1 MRKLIVLAALL
12 FAATAVLAQNA
23 IPTPDEY
30 LGYTLGDRFTPWDRI
45 VDYFNELTRRSPL
58 ITFQKIGE
66 TYEHRPL
73 MIAVITSQANRA
85 KLDAIRHDVASLAN
99 AEVDASRAQEIA
111 RNTPAIAWLAFGVH
125 GNESSSAEAAM
136 KVAATLLRDPE
147 SQKLLDNLVVVIDPL
162 QNPDGRERY
171 VQWFTRTVGAEANP
185 NPEAYEHAEPWPGGR
200 FNHYLIDMNRDWAW
214 QSQRETQARVAEYG
228 KWNPQVFVDFH
239 EMGANS
245 TYFFPP
251 DAKPINANLP
261 RDVEK
266 WLDVFG
272 RANAQ
277 AFTRRGWPFFVA
289 ERFDLFYPAYG
300 DSWPSLHG
308 AIGMTY
314 EVAGGGRG
322 GTAVRREDDTVL
334 LLAHRIDE
342 HYTSGMT
349 TLRTAASNRE
359 GLLRYFYET
368 NHAQAENGKDT
379 YFIPRGA
386 PNAGLLIARLEGQ
399 QIRVGELK
407 SSVTVRATAV
417 GGASAENHTFPAGTA
432 VVSTKQPLGRLAA
445 TLLEKSPTFSSG
457 FLEEQQTKTHADE
470 PDDFYDLTSWSMPL
484 AMNVPAFVTSMPVT
498 VDVKPYELGSHSA
511 FRPATY
517 GYIVD
522 AFDPNVYR
530 FAGRALEQH
539 VNFSVAEHEVVI
551 ADKTYA
557 RGSLIILKGN
567 NPAEIET
574 TLGTIARDA
583 AVDVAPIDSGWT
595 GGTALGSE
603 DIHYVRDP
611 RIALV
616 GGNGISAT
624 SYGMLWHTLDIDT
637 PIPHTNLDI
646 ASLRNIDLSHYR
658 VLILPNGGAYATAL
672 GKAGIE
678 KLKSW
683 VSDGGTVIAIDTA
696 NKFLRDKD
704 VEISKLKP
712 WEASKAK
719 KDDDDQKMTDKNTSE
734 KDTDKASPKEE
745 RYNEFRIPGST
756 FRTHMNERS
765 FLTFGLPTSPAVL
778 IEGTTAYQPVTHTV
792 DNIVTID
799 KDTPLLSGI
808 AWKES
813 LDKMK
818 GAVYLV
824 AEPYGHGQVITFAD
838 EPHFRS
844 FWRGTLPLFLNA
856 VLYAPSFP
864 RQ

>member
-1 MRKLIVLAALL
+1 VRKLIVAVALL
-12 FAATAVLAQNA
+12 LATTSALAQNA

-45 VDYFNELTRRSPL
+45 VDYFNELTRHSPL

-85 KLDAIRHDVASLAN
+85 KLDAIRHDIASLAN
-99 AEVDASRAQEIA
+99 ADVDAARAQEIA
-111 RNTPAIAWLAFGVH
+111 RTTPAIAWLAFGVH

-136 KVAATLLRDPE
+136 KVAATLLRDPD

-171 VQWFTRTVGAEANP
+171 VQWFTRTVGAEPNP
-185 NPEAYEHAEPWPGGR
+185 NPESYEHAEPWPGGR

-214 QSQRETQARVAEYG
+214 QSQCETQARVAEYG

-277 AFTRRGWPFFVA
+277 AFSQRGWPFFVA

-322 GTAVRREDDTVL
+322 GTAVRRDDDTVL
-334 LLAHRIDE
+334 RLAFRLDE

-349 TLRTAASNRE
+349 TLRTTSSNRE
-359 GLLRYFYET
+359 GLLRYFYDT
-368 NHAQAENGKDT
+368 NRAQAESGKNT
-379 YFIPRGA
+379 YFITRGA
-386 PNAGLLIARLEGQ
+386 PNAGTLIARLQGQ

-407 SSVTVRATAV
+407 SPLTVKATAI
-417 GGASAENHTFPAGTA
+417 GGANADSRTFPAGTA
-432 VVSTKQPLGRLAA
+432 VVSTKQPLGRLAE
-445 TLLEKSPTFSSG
+445 TLLEKSPTFSPG
-457 FLEEQQTKTHADE
+457 FLEEQQTKTHSDE

-484 AMNVPAFVTSMPVT
+484 AMNVPAFVTNLPVT
-498 VDVKPYELGSHSA
+498 ADVQPYRPTTPTA
-511 FRPATY
+511 FREASY

-522 AFDPNVYR
+522 ALDPNAYR
-530 FAGRALEQH
+530 FAGRALASH
-539 VNFSVAEHEVVI
+539 VNFSVSEHEVAI
-551 ADKTYA
+551 GGKTYA
-557 RGSLIILKGN
+557 RGSLIVLKGN
-567 NPAEIET
+567 NPTDVDT
-574 TLGTIARDA
+574 TLGTIARDV
-583 AVDVAPIDSGWT
+583 AVDVAPIDSGWS

-611 RIALV
+611 RIALI

-637 PIPHTNLDI
+637 PIPHTNLDL
-646 ASLRNIDLSHYR
+646 ASLRNVDLSHYR
-658 VLILPNGGAYATAL
+658 VIILPNGSGYASAL
-672 GKAGIE
+672 GKPGIE
-678 KLKSW
+678 RLKAW
-683 VSDGGTVIAIDTA
+683 VTDGGTVIAIDGA

-712 WEASKAK
+712 WEAPKAK
-719 KDDDDQKMTDKNTSE
+719 KDDDEKTS
-734 KDTDKASPKEE
+734 DKASPKEE
-745 RYNEFRIPGST
+745 RYNDFRIPGST

-765 FLTFGLPTSPAVL
+765 FLTFGLQSSPAVL

-792 DNIVTID
+792 DNIVTVD
-799 KDTPLLSGI
+799 KDTPLISGV
-808 AWKES
+808 AWEES
-813 LDKMK
+813 LQKMK

-824 AEPYGHGQVITFAD
+824 SEPFGRGQVITFAD

>member
-1 MRKLIVLAALL
+1 VRKLIVVLALL
-12 FAATAVLAQNA
+12 FAATSVLAQNA

-58 ITFQKIGE
+58 VTVQKIGE

-73 MIAVITSQANRA
+73 IVAVITSQANRA
-85 KLDAIRHDVASLAN
+85 KLDAFRHDIASLAN
-99 AEVDASRAQEIA
+99 AEVDAPRAQEIA

-125 GNESSSAEAAM
+125 GNESSSSEAAM
-136 KVAATLLRDPE
+136 KVAATLLRDPD

-171 VQWFTRTVGAEANP
+171 VQWYTRTVGEVANP
-185 NPEAYEHAEPWPGGR
+185 NPESYEHAEPWPGGR

-214 QSQRETQARVAEYG
+214 QSQRETQARVAEYSR
-228 KWNPQVFVDFH
+228 WNPQVFVDFH

-261 RDVEK
+261 KDVEK

-272 RANAQ
+272 RANAA
-277 AFTRRGWPFFVA
+277 AFSQRGWPFFVA

-334 LLAHRIDE
+334 YLAHRIDE

-349 TLRTAASNRE
+349 TLRTAATNRE
-359 GLLRYFYET
+359 GLLRYFYEA
-368 NHAQAENGKDT
+368 NRAQTENGKDT

-386 PNAGLLIARLEGQ
+386 PNFDTLIGRLQGQ

-407 SSVTVRATAV
+407 SPATVRATAV
-417 GGASAENHTFPAGTA
+417 GGANADSRTFAAGTA

-445 TLLEKSPTFSSG
+445 TLLEKSPTFSPG

-484 AMNVPAFVTSMPVT
+484 AMNVPAFVTSVPIAA
-498 VDVKPYELGSHSA
+498 DVKPYEA
-511 FRPATY
+511 AAPQPFRAATY

-522 AFDPNVYR
+522 ALDPNLYR
-530 FAGRALEQH
+530 FAGRALDAH
-539 VNFSVAEHEVVI
+539 VNFSVAEHEVVMG
-551 ADKTYA
+551 DKTYT
-557 RGSLIILKGN
+557 RGSLIVLKGN
-567 NPAEIET
+567 NASNVDA
-574 TLGTIARDA
+574 TLGAITRDVSVGIAS
-583 AVDVAPIDSGWT
+583 IESGWT

-603 DIHYVRDP
+603 DIHYIRDP

-637 PIPHTNLDI
+637 PIPHTNLDL
-646 ASLRNIDLSHYR
+646 ASLRNVDLSHYR
-658 VLILPNGGAYATAL
+658 VLILPNGNGYAGAL
-672 GKAGIE
+672 GKSGIE

-683 VSDGGTVIAIDTA
+683 VNDGGTVIAIDTA

-712 WEASKAK
+712 WEAPKAGK
-719 KDDDDQKMTDKNTSE
+719 KDDDEKTSDKT
-734 KDTDKASPKEE
+734 SPKEE
-745 RYNEFRIPGST
+745 RYNDFRIPGST

-765 FLTFGLPTSPAVL
+765 YLTFGLPSSPAVL
-778 IEGTTAYQPVTHTV
+778 IEGTIAYQPVTHTV
-792 DNIVTID
+792 DNIITID
-799 KDTPLLSGI
+799 KDNPLISGV
-808 AWKES
+808 AWQES
-813 LDKMK
+813 VDKMK
-818 GAVYLV
+818 GAAYLV
-824 AEPYGHGQVITFAD
+824 AEPFGRGQVITFAD

-856 VLYAPSFP
+856 VLYSPSFS

>member
-1 MRKLIVLAALL
+1 MRKLIVVAALL
-12 FAATAVLAQNA
+12 LAASSLFAQNA

-30 LGYTLGDRFTPWDRI
+30 LGYTLGDRFTSWDRI

-58 ITFQKIGE
+58 ITVQKIGE

-85 KLDAIRHDVASLAN
+85 KLDAIRHDIASLAN
-99 AEVDASRAQEIA
+99 ADVDASRAQEIA
-111 RNTPAIAWLAFGVH
+111 RTTPAIAWLAFGVH

-136 KVAATLLRDPE
+136 KVASTLLRDPE

-214 QSQRETQARVAEYG
+214 QSQRETQARVAEYSR
-228 KWNPQVFVDFH
+228 WNPQVFVDFH

-261 RDVEK
+261 KDVEK

-272 RANAQ
+272 RANAA
-277 AFTRRGWPFFVA
+277 AFSQRGWPFFVA

-334 LLAHRIDE
+334 YLAHRIDE

-349 TLRTAASNRE
+349 TLRTAATNRE
-359 GLLRYFYET
+359 GLLRYFYDT
-368 NHAQAENGKDT
+368 NRAQAENGKNT

-386 PNAGLLIARLEGQ
+386 PNFDYLISRLQGQ

-407 SSVTVRATAV
+407 SSATVRATAI
-417 GGASAENHTFPAGTA
+417 GGADAQSRTFPAGTA
-432 VVSTKQPLGRLAA
+432 VISTKQPLGRLAE
-445 TLLEKSPTFSSG
+445 TLLEKSPTFSPG
-457 FLEEQQTKTHADE
+457 FLEEQQMKTHADE

-484 AMNVPAFVTSMPVT
+484 AMNVPAFVASLPVT
-498 VDVKPYELGSHSA
+498 ADVKPYEPSPRPA
-511 FRPATY
+511 FRTATY

-522 AFDPNVYR
+522 ALDPNAYR
-530 FAGRALEQH
+530 FAGRALEHH
-539 VNFSVAEHEVVI
+539 VNFSVAEHEVVMG
-551 ADKTYA
+551 DRTFT
-557 RGSLIILKGN
+557 RGSLIVLKGN
-567 NPAEIET
+567 NPSDVDT
-574 TLGTIARDA
+574 TLGAISRD
-583 AVDVAPIDSGWT
+583 VDVAPIESGWT

-611 RIALV
+611 KIALV

-637 PIPHTNLDI
+637 PIPHTDLDL

-658 VLILPNGGAYATAL
+658 VLILPNGNGYASAL
-672 GKAGIE
+672 GKPGIE
-678 KLKSW
+678 KLKAW
-683 VSDGGTVIAIDTA
+683 VNDGGTVIAIDTA

-712 WEASKAK
+712 WEAPKAGK
-719 KDDDDQKMTDKNTSE
+719 KDDDEKTS
-734 KDTDKASPKEE
+734 DKASPKEE

-765 FLTFGLPTSPAVL
+765 YLTFGLQSSPAVL
-778 IEGTTAYQPVTHTV
+778 IEGTIAYQAVAHPV

-799 KDTPLLSGI
+799 KDNPLISGV
-808 AWKES
+808 AWQES
-813 LDKMK
+813 LEKMK
-818 GAVYLV
+818 GAAYLV
-824 AEPYGHGQVITFAD
+824 DEPVGHGQVITFAD

-856 VLYAPSFP
+856 VLYSPSFP

>member
-1 MRKLIVLAALL
+1 MRRFFLLVVLLLAAS
-12 FAATAVLAQNA
+12 ATLGQSNAQTA

-45 VDYFNELTRRSPL
+45 VDYFNELTKRSPL
-58 ITFQKIGE
+58 ITVQKIGE

-73 MIAVITSQANRA
+73 VLAVITSPANRA
-85 KLDAIRHDVASLAN
+85 KLADIRRDIASLAN
-99 AEVDASRAQEIA
+99 ADVDASHAQEIA
-111 RNTPAIAWLAFGVH
+111 RTTPAVAWLGFGVH

-136 KVAATLLRDPE
+136 RVAAALLRDPE
-147 SQKLLDNLVVVIDPL
+147 SQKLLDDLVVVIDPL

-171 VQWFTRTVGAEANP
+171 VQWFTRTRGAEANP
-185 NPEAYEHAEPWPGGR
+185 NPDSYEHAEPWPGGR

-214 QSQRETQARVAEYG
+214 QSQRETQARVAEYV

-261 RDVEK
+261 KDVEK

-277 AFTRRGWPFFVA
+277 AFSQRGWPFFVA

-322 GTAVRREDDTVL
+322 GSEVRRDDDTIL
-334 LLAHRIDE
+334 RLGFRIDE

-349 TLRTAASNRE
+349 TLRTTAANRE
-359 GLLRYFYET
+359 ALLRYFYDA
-368 NHAQAENGKDT
+368 NRSQVDGGKNT
-379 YFIPRGA
+379 YLIPRGA
-386 PNAGLLIARLEGQ
+386 PNFDTLIDRLQGQ
-399 QIRVGELK
+399 QIRVSELRAP
-407 SSVTVRATAV
+407 VTVRATAI
-417 GGASAENHTFPAGTA
+417 GAATAENHTFAAGTA
-432 VVSTKQPLGRLAA
+432 VISTKQPLGRLAE
-445 TLLEKSPTFSSG
+445 TLLEKSPTFSQG

-484 AMNVPAFVTSMPVT
+484 AMNVPAFVAGTPV
-498 VDVKPYELGSHSA
+498 VGDVKPYERTPHA
-511 FRPATY
+511 PFRNATY
-517 GYIVD
+517 GYVVD
-522 AFDPNVYR
+522 AMSPNVYR
-530 FAGRALEQH
+530 FAGRALGAH
-539 VNFSVAEHEVVI
+539 VNFSVAEHQVVI
-551 ADKTYA
+551 GDKTYP

-567 NPAEIET
+567 NAADVDA
-574 TLGTIARDA
+574 TLGAITR
-583 AVDVAPIDSGWT
+583 DVAIDVVPIESGWT

-611 RIALV
+611 KIALV

-637 PIPHTNLDI
+637 PIPHTNLDL
-646 ASLRNIDLSHYR
+646 ASLKNVDFSHYR
-658 VLILPNGGAYATAL
+658 VIVMPNGSGYATAL
-672 GKAGIE
+672 GKSGIE
-678 KLKSW
+678 KLKAW
-683 VSDGGTVIAIDTA
+683 LTDGGTLIAIDTA

-712 WEASKAK
+712 WEAPKAK
-719 KDDDDQKMTDKNTSE
+719 KDDDDKSSDKG
-734 KDTDKASPKEE
+734 SPREE
-745 RYNEFRIPGST
+745 RYNDFRIPGST
-756 FRTHMNERS
+756 FRSHMSERS
-765 FLTFGLPTSPAVL
+765 YLTFGLQSSPAVL
-778 IEGTTAYQPVTHTV
+778 IEGTTAYQTVSHTV

-799 KDTPLLSGI
+799 KENPLLSGV
-808 AWKES
+808 AWPES

-818 GAVYLV
+818 GAAYLV
-824 AEPYGHGQVITFAD
+824 AEPFGRGHVITFAD
-838 EPHFRS
+838 EPYLRS

-856 VLYAPSFP
+856 VLYSPSFP

>member
-1 MRKLIVLAALL
+1 VRKLVLTLALLLAASAT
-12 FAATAVLAQNA
+12 FAQTA

-45 VDYFNELTRRSPL
+45 IDYFNELAKRSPL
-58 ITFQKIGE
+58 VTVEKIGE

-73 MIAVITSQANRA
+73 MLAVITSQANRA
-85 KLDAIRHDVASLAN
+85 KLDAIRRDVASLAN
-99 AEVDASRAQEIA
+99 AGVDSARAQEIA
-111 RNTPAIAWLAFGVH
+111 RSTPAIAWLAFGVH

-136 KVAATLLRDPE
+136 RVAATLLKDPE
-147 SQKLLDNLVVVIDPL
+147 SQKLLDDLVVVIDPL

-171 VQWFTRTVGAEANP
+171 VQWFTRTRGAEANA

-214 QSQRETQARVAEYG
+214 QSQRETQARVAEYT

-239 EMGANS
+239 EMGSNS

-261 RDVEK
+261 KDVEK

-277 AFTRRGWPFFVA
+277 AFSQRGWPFFVA

-300 DSWPSLHG
+300 DSWPALHG

-322 GTAVRREDDTVL
+322 GSEVRREDDTVL
-334 LLAHRIDE
+334 RLGFRIDE

-349 TLRTAASNRE
+349 TLRTAAANRE

-368 NHAQAENGKDT
+368 NRAQADGGRNT
-379 YFIPRGA
+379 YLIPRGA
-386 PNAGLLIARLEGQ
+386 PNFETLIARLQGQ
-399 QIRVGELK
+399 QIRVGELRAPL
-407 SSVTVRATAV
+407 TVRATAI
-417 GGASAENHTFPAGTA
+417 GGAAADNHTFATGTA
-432 VVSTKQPLGRLAA
+432 VVSTKQPLGRLAE
-445 TLLEKSPTFSSG
+445 TLLEKSPTFSQG

-484 AMNVPAFVTSMPVT
+484 AMNVPAFVAAAPV
-498 VDVKPYELGSHSA
+498 VADVKPYEAAAHTA
-511 FRPATY
+511 FRAATY
-517 GYIVD
+517 GYLVD
-522 AFDPNVYR
+522 ALDPNVYR
-530 FAGRALEQH
+530 FAGRALASH

-551 ADKTYA
+551 GDKTYT
-557 RGSLIILKGN
+557 RGSLIVLKGN
-567 NPAEIET
+567 NPADVDT
-574 TLGTIARDA
+574 TLGAIAH
-583 AVDVAPIDSGWT
+583 DVAADVVPIQSGWT

-611 RIALV
+611 KIALV
-616 GGNGISAT
+616 GGNGINAT

-646 ASLRNIDLSHYR
+646 ASLRNVDLSHYR
-658 VLILPNGGAYATAL
+658 VLVLPNGGGYADAL
-672 GKAGIE
+672 GKNGIE
-678 KLKSW
+678 RLKSW
-683 VSDGGTVIAIDTA
+683 VRDGGTVIAIDTA

-712 WEASKAK
+712 WEAPKAK
-719 KDDDDQKMTDKNTSE
+719 KDDDEKGAEKSSDKG
-734 KDTDKASPKEE
+734 SPKEE
-745 RYNEFRIPGST
+745 RYNEYRIPGST

-765 FLTFGLPTSPAVL
+765 YLTFGLPTPPAVL
-778 IEGTTAYQPVTHTV
+778 IEGTTAYQAVSHPV
-792 DNIVTID
+792 DNIVTVD
-799 KDTPLLSGI
+799 KANPLISGV
-808 AWKES
+808 AWPES
-813 LDKMK
+813 LDRMK
-818 GAVYLV
+818 GAAYLV
-824 AEPYGHGQVITFAD
+824 SEPFGRGQVITFAD
-838 EPHFRS
+838 EPHYRS

-856 VLYAPSFP
+856 VLYSPSFP
-864 RQ
+864 R

>member
-1 MRKLIVLAALL
+1 MRKLIVFAALL
-12 FAATAVLAQNA
+12 LAATSALAQNA

-30 LGYTLGDRFTPWDRI
+30 LGYTLGDRFTPWNRI
-45 VDYFNELTRRSPL
+45 VDYFNDLTQRSPL
-58 ITFQKIGE
+58 ITVQKIGE

-73 MIAVITSQANRA
+73 IIAVITSQANRA

-99 AEVDASRAQEIA
+99 AEVDSARAQEIA

-171 VQWFTRTVGAEANP
+171 VQWFTRTAGAEPNP

-200 FNHYLIDMNRDWAW
+200 YNHYLIDMNRDWAW
-214 QSQRETQARVAEYG
+214 QSQRETQARVAAYG

-239 EMGANS
+239 EMGSNS

-261 RDVEK
+261 KDVEK

-277 AFTRRGWPFFVA
+277 AFSQRGWPFFVA

-300 DSWPSLHG
+300 DSWPALHG

-322 GTAVRREDDTVL
+322 GTAVRREDDSVL
-334 LLAHRIDE
+334 RLAFRIDE

-349 TLRTAASNRE
+349 TLRTAAANRE
-359 GLLRYFYET
+359 GLLRYFYDANRAE
-368 NHAQAENGKDT
+368 AENGKNT
-379 YFIPRGA
+379 YFIPGGT
-386 PNAGLLIARLEGQ
+386 PNFDTLIARLQGQ
-399 QIRVGELK
+399 QIRVGELRTP
-407 SSVTVRATAV
+407 VTIHATAV
-417 GGASAENHTFPAGTA
+417 GGASADNHTFAAGTA
-432 VVSTKQPLGRLAA
+432 VVSTKQPLGRLAE
-445 TLLEKSPTFSSG
+445 TLLEKSPTFSPG

-484 AMNVPAFVTSMPVT
+484 AMNVPAFVTNMPVT
-498 VDVKPYELGSHSA
+498 VDVKPYEPAAHA
-511 FRPATY
+511 PFRAATY

-522 AFDPNVYR
+522 ALDPNLYR
-530 FAGRALEQH
+530 FAGRALDHH
-539 VNFSVAEHEVVI
+539 VNFSVAEHEVVMG
-551 ADKTYA
+551 DKTFP

-567 NPAEIET
+567 NTVDVDT
-574 TLGTIARDA
+574 TLGTISRD
-583 AVDVAPIDSGWT
+583 VDIAPIESGWT

-611 RIALV
+611 KIALV

-637 PIPHTNLDI
+637 PIPYTNLDL
-646 ASLRNIDLSHYR
+646 ASLRNVDLSHYR
-658 VLILPNGGAYATAL
+658 VLILPNGGGYANAL
-672 GKAGIE
+672 GKPGIE
-678 KLKSW
+678 KLKTW
-683 VSDGGTVIAIDTA
+683 VNDGGTVIAIDAA

-712 WEASKAK
+712 WEAPKAGK
-719 KDDDDQKMTDKNTSE
+719 KDDDE
-734 KDTDKASPKEE
+734 KTTDKASPKEE

-756 FRTHMNERS
+756 FRTRMNERS
-765 FLTFGLPTSPAVL
+765 YLTFGLPSSPAVL
-778 IEGTTAYQPVTHTV
+778 IEGTAAYQPVTHAV

-799 KDTPLLSGI
+799 KDNPLISGV

-813 LDKMK
+813 IDKMK
-818 GAVYLV
+818 GAAYLV
-824 AEPYGHGQVITFAD
+824 SEPYGRGQVITFAD

-856 VLYAPSFP
+856 VLYSPSFP
-864 RQ
+864 RE